1 MDTVAFHSASQ
12 IAREPQAIA
21 EALSSN
27 LRRTGDL
34 ELAEPNLVDL
44 CVIPRKFR
52 YSTVRILNVNDG
64 GTGLIVVG
72 MKIRS

>member
-1 MDTVAFHSASQ
+1 MHAIVFHSASQ

-44 CVIPRKFR
+44 CVIPRKLR
-52 YSTVRILNVNDG
+52 YSTVRLQNANDG